1 MDAIVCDTSSLI
13 RLYKCQSLPLIA
25 VGFVHVYIPA
35 EVWDECFPELR
46 DALLENGYLRMQ
58 PVPDIVAKHGK
69 GERAMLN
76 LALERHI
83 ENVLTDDDK
92 AISEARRRALRALTT
107 LDLLVLAKLLGA
119 QVSIKHAVAT
129 MREKNE
135 GIDENKYQR
144 ALQDAGESP

>member
-1 MDAIVCDTSSLI
+1 
-13 RLYKCQSLPLIA
+13 
-25 VGFVHVYIPA
+25 
-35 EVWDECFPELR
+35 
-46 DALLENGYLRMQ
+46 
-58 PVPDIVAKHGK
+58 
-69 GERAMLN
+69 MLN

-92 AISEARRRALRALTT
+92 AIGEARRRALRALTT